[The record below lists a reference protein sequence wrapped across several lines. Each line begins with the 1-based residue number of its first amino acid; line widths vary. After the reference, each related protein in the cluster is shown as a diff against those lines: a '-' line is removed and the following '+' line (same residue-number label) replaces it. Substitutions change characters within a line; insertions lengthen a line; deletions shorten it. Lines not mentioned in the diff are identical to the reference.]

1 MLVISYLLV
10 TPRETDIFVN
20 EYVCF
25 FISYAILRHVDCL
38 KTFEIKH
45 SLNTKD
51 CPYDNAVAE
60 AMMKLLKF
68 HN

>member
-1 MLVISYLLV
+1 M
-10 TPRETDIFVN
+10 FVN
-20 EYVCF
+20 EDVCF
-25 FISYAILRHVDCL
+25 FISYAILRHVDFL
-38 KTFEIKH
+38 KTFEIKR

-60 AMMKLLKF
+60 ATMKLLKF